1 MELTVEI
8 DGIEQEHHC
17 VLRELLE
24 EGGNFSMS
32 DILYPVVYGHEV
44 ILIDP
49 RKGLGLCSIE
59 FL

>member
-1 MELTVEI
+1 MEI

-17 VLRELLE
+17 VFRELLE
-24 EGGNFSMS
+24 EGGDLPMS
-32 DILYPVVYGHEV
+32 GFLYPVVYGHQV
-44 ILIDP
+44 VLTDP

>member
-1 MELTVEI
+1 MEIGSV
-8 DGIEQEHHC
+8 EQEHHC
-17 VLRELLE
+17 VCRELLE
-24 EGGNFSMS
+24 EGGNLSTS
-32 DILYPVVYGHEV
+32 DFFYPVVYGHEV